1 MKNVLLIVVSLVFL
15 ISSSCKA
22 QQIIPV
28 ESFYNLYKN
37 KATPDGIFSIK
48 DVNNV
53 LLRFTGTWKG
63 EYNTK
68 KYEIRIER
76 ITVPFFEG
84 EEDVLIMRYKITTS
98 SDILIEETLS
108 VQNNDDVNISGDYLQ
123 NRTYIFTYQ
132 GLDYECGQSASIYI
146 GTGFD
151 GNPNKMKLFLRPSN
165 ILLNTS
171 ECPNGRA
178 SMPFPEERMWLYKQ

>member
-1 MKNVLLIVVSLVFL
+1 MKNKILILLILTLSSTPFL
-15 ISSSCKA
+15 A

-28 ESFYNLYKN
+28 ESLYDHRIN
-37 KATPDGIFSIK
+37 GTLPDGPKSLK
-48 DVNNV
+48 DINNV
-53 LLRFTGTWKG
+53 LLRFTGIWKG

-98 SDILIEETLS
+98 NDILIEETLS
-108 VQNNDDVNISGDYLQ
+108 VQNNDDLNISGNYLQ

-132 GLDYECGQSASIYI
+132 GLDYECGQRASIYI

-151 GNPNKMKLFLRPSN
+151 GNPNKMKLFLVPSN
-165 ILLNTS
+165 
-171 ECPNGRA
+171 
-178 SMPFPEERMWLYKQ
+178 FY